1 MNIIICSQQGS
12 FYKTTKDDFLPSV
25 VSRLSK
31 VSNFSSESFTSIRT
45 KPGGRK
51 ARVKYRSKVQR
62 LVDALVNCI
71 SSKQQMLTLKE
82 VLKNPTL

>member
-1 MNIIICSQQGS
+1 MNIIICSQQES
-12 FYKTTKDDFLPSV
+12 FYKTPKMIFFLQLYLDLVRFPISHRSHSQV
-25 VSRLSK
+25 FEQKS
-31 VSNFSSESFTSIRT
+31 
-45 KPGGRK
+45 GGRK